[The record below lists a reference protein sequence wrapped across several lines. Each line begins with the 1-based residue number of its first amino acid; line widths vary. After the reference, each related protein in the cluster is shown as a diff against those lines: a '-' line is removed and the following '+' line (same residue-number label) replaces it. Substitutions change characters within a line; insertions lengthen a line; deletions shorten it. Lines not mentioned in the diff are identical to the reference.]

1 MAMNHQSATIAVLC
15 SMASCGA
22 ASADSPAAAHGQ
34 RLVAEYR
41 VPAQTIADY
50 ARFKPS
56 APDAKESKLVNTLFA
71 ETVPWRGPAVLAS
84 PGHNP
89 YTVVLRVSGVAV
101 SNGDVSSLWRAG
113 WEFAVSDGG
122 TQEQVSAVGGI
133 ARLAATAGESMVLE
147 AAAGPVSFK
156 AEREVTPYVGLV
168 QVRNFVIRD
177 VQVQVWQGVAPPRW
191 REIVL
196 STPAL
201 GVGLVMLALV
211 VWWRRR

>member
-1 MAMNHQSATIAVLC
+1 
-15 SMASCGA
+15 
-22 ASADSPAAAHGQ
+22 
-34 RLVAEYR
+34 

-56 APDAKESKLVNTLFA
+56 APDAKESKLINILLA
-71 ETVPWRGPAVLAS
+71 ETLPWRGPAMSAS

-101 SNGDVSSLWRAG
+101 ADGDVSSLWRAG

-122 TQEQVSAVGGI
+122 TQEQASAVGGI
-133 ARLAATAGESMVLE
+133 ARLAAQGGQPLVLE
-147 AAAGPVSFK
+147 AAAAPVSFK
-156 AEREVTPYVGLV
+156 NEREVTPYVGLV

-177 VQVQVWQGVAPPRW
+177 VRVQVWQGVAPARW
-191 REIVL
+191 REIAL
-196 STPAL
+196 SAPAL

>member
-1 MAMNHQSATIAVLC
+1 MAMNKLGAAILVF
-15 SMASCGA
+15 CGA
-22 ASADSPAAAHGQ
+22 VFWRHAVPDSPAAYGQ
-34 RLVAEYR
+34 RLLAEYR

-56 APDAKESKLVNTLFA
+56 APDAKESKLVNTLLA
-71 ETVPWRGPAVLAS
+71 EALPWRGPALSAS

-101 SNGDVSSLWRAG
+101 ADGDVSSLWRAG

-122 TQEQVSAVGGI
+122 TQEQASPVGGI
-133 ARLAATAGESMVLE
+133 ARLAAQAGETLLLE
-147 AAAGPVSFK
+147 AAAAPVSFK
-156 AEREVTPYVGLV
+156 TEREVTPYVGLV
-168 QVRNFVIRD
+168 QLRNFVIRD
-177 VQVQVWQGVAPPRW
+177 VHVQVWQGVAPARW
-191 REIVL
+191 HEIAL